1 MDEIVFGNIIKNISI
16 VACVLCF
23 FTGLDLVSGAKI
35 LVSIKGVLDRKF
47 NADKFIIKIGHF
59 FRNFFDAMVNFDDT
73 VIVKPQTRVKW
84 GVVFLVLGVLMA
96 VGIYYGL

>member
-1 MDEIVFGNIIKNISI
+1 MDEIIFGNIIKITSI

-23 FTGLDLVSGAKI
+23 ITGLDLVSGARI
-35 LVSIKGVLDRKF
+35 LLSIKGVLDRKF
-47 NADKFIIKIGHF
+47 NADKLIIKIGHF

-73 VIVKPQTRVKW
+73 IIVKPRTRVKW
-84 GVVFLVLGVLMA
+84 GFALLALGLLMA